1 MAMVPLTGGSAL
13 SKSMALVNAQRQ
25 SPLSN
30 GMALLNAH
38 SASAQK
44 QRTVYTPPS
53 APKTNWSTG
62 STRSYGGSSGGYSG
76 GYSGGSSG
84 SAYSAAAAA
93 AARAAA
99 EKTARENKQNEAT
112 NTQVNALKK
121 MLDSTFGH
129 ARDTKLGNIKKVLG
143 QQDAAMLSD
152 FEKRRDQI
160 FGAKEDNEKAEADSS
175 FQNLA
180 NRARERGD
188 IIAQALSQGA
198 GESDTLRTQLMA
210 LRNWSANQSEINRSY
225 YDTLRSANNTLTD
238 LNADT
243 RTARMNLQNQANAD
257 MRQIWNDY
265 YNQVTDTWTQIGNLE
280 GSNTNDSFKKRY
292 SNAFD
297 EAAKAAGAGW
307 KDPGISKSVTDWKG
321 ADVTEQKLNNTDKA
335 FISRPTGAMRRPEG
349 ASLRKW

>member
-1 MAMVPLTGGSAL
+1 MSIDLTQDYFAL
-13 SKSMALVNAQRQ
+13 FGLPRRYALDE
-25 SPLSN
+25 
-30 GMALLNAH
+30 GALEAAWHELQGRVHPDRHAH
-38 SASAQK
+38 
-44 QRTVYTPPS
+44 
-53 APKTNWSTG
+53 
-62 STRSYGGSSGGYSG
+62 
-76 GYSGGSSG
+76 
-84 SAYSAAAAA
+84 
-93 AARAAA
+93 
-99 EKTARENKQNEAT
+99 
-112 NTQVNALKK
+112 
-121 MLDSTFGH
+121 
-129 ARDTKLGNIKKVLG
+129 
-143 QQDAAMLSD
+143 LSD

-225 YDTLRSANNTLTD
+225 HDTLRSANNTLTD

-321 ADVTEQKLNNTDKA
+321 ADVTEQKLNNTNQA
-335 FISRPTGAMRRPEG
+335 FIGRSRGAMRRPEG